1 MEGLKTHDTAYDSFY
16 EIKIPFSALGIT
28 RQWLEA
34 NGIGCRMI
42 ATRGESAIDC
52 IPFDPSMVDNT
63 FGEYGKDNSTTHE
76 KDDLDVITYAMAD
89 IAKVRDLGSVDPLP
103 DPDPE
108 PEPEPGTDPEPTP
121 DGAYIAYFEDSTWS
135 AVFTTYGIKAMPTS
149 HTPANSPAAAPPKY
163 LSTLA
168 QCGNSASPPMTPSS
182 SP

>member
-103 DPDPE
+103 DPDRSPNLS
-108 PEPEPGTDPEPTP
+108 P
-121 DGAYIAYFEDSTWS
+121 DRS
-135 AVFTTYGIKAMPTS
+135 P
-149 HTPANSPAAAPPKY
+149 NLSPAQ
-163 LSTLA
+163 T
-168 QCGNSASPPMTPSS
+168 QSPPPMEPI
-182 SP
+182 